1 ELKHI
6 ILFTDGFTSELDLGP
21 DFGGQFGSQSLIDE
35 VRKLADEGIT
45 VSVVGTGEGAIPAL
59 EEIAIAGRGRFYPGR
74 DLNEIPEIF
83 VKEARLASRTFINEG
98 TFFPTVTST
107 APAVRNLDS
116 APPLLGFVATTPKPT
131 SDVQLQIGEFSDP
144 LLASWRVGLGKV
156 TAWTSD
162 AGGKWAAD
170 WAGWDGFAGF

>member
-59 EEIAIAGRGRFYPGR
+59 EEVAIAGRGRFYPGR

-83 VKEARLASRTFINEG
+83 VKEARLASRSYINEG
-98 TFFPTVTST
+98 EFYPTVTST
-107 APAVRNLDS
+107 SAAVRNLAS
-116 APPLLGFVATTPKPT
+116 SPALLGYVA
-131 SDVQLQIGEFSDP
+131 
-144 LLASWRVGLGKV
+144 AS
-156 TAWTSD
+156 A
-162 AGGKWAAD
+162 
-170 WAGWDGFAGF
+170 